1 MYNSIPNNLIQYFG
15 NNTFN
20 ALKFIRNLSKNIN
33 NSKNVLNA
41 IDTSDKIE
49 GYSIGIYSLTGLV
62 NNPKELINANAL
74 AFLVGS
80 SVQTISA
87 WYRWKSLNPEHEL
100 AQLLP
105 DYVRIGNKNTRY
117 WNRQDVWMLIKF
129 KQSIPQGRNGIMGQV
144 TQKYCKNSKHN
155 KKE

>member
-62 NNPKELINANAL
+62 NNPKELII
-74 AFLVGS
+74 S
-80 SVQTISA
+80 S
-87 WYRWKSLNPEHEL
+87 
-100 AQLLP
+100 
-105 DYVRIGNKNTRY
+105 
-117 WNRQDVWMLIKF
+117 
-129 KQSIPQGRNGIMGQV
+129 
-144 TQKYCKNSKHN
+144 SK
-155 KKE
+155 KLY